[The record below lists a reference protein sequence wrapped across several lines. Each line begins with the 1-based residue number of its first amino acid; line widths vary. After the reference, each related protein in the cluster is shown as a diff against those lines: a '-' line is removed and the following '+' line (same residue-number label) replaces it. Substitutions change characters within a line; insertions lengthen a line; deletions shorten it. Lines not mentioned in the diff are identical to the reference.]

1 MPEVRW
7 LEQRAAHD
15 LGGAPYGAGMTVPLA
30 EPLADQVRVEDLS
43 FYDDRQFG
51 VYNRMRTEAP
61 AYHYRPLDVF
71 LLTRMDDVR
80 YVSTHPEQFSN
91 AAGLTLNQ
99 LRMAKAGATAAFER
113 FNEPDGEL
121 VITKDPPRQRALR
134 ALMSQNLTPRYL
146 QGFQD
151 ALDGFCRDLLDQ
163 AEDGAPVDFVDAI
176 AAELPLYVAAALMG
190 VTEVD
195 IPRMKTWVAALEDL
209 TRVTSADDLEEP
221 GQRFDELKRF
231 LRDQLELKRRVPGK
245 DMISAFLASTLDGS
259 PPSDAIVL
267 AHVATLMSNGGTTRL
282 LLSSVASLLAGS
294 PAQME
299 LIRADPGLLDGVI
312 EECLRLMPPARG
324 FVRTATADM
333 DLAGTRVRA
342 GQRVYMLYPAA
353 NRDPDHFTDP
363 DRFDP
368 GRRQAYGHASF
379 GFGTHFCLGAGLA
392 RMEAKALFTE
402 LIARYTAIRPAGT
415 PTRYEHVQLN
425 GWATLPVTFHR

>member
-1 MPEVRW
+1 
-7 LEQRAAHD
+7 
-15 LGGAPYGAGMTVPLA
+15 MTVPLA
-30 EPLADQVRVEDLS
+30 DLVRAEDPH

-51 VYNRMRTEAP
+51 VYDRMRTEAP
-61 AYHYRPLDVF
+61 AYHYEPLDVF

-80 YVSTHPEQFSN
+80 YVSTHPDQFSN

-99 LRMAKAGATAAFER
+99 LRMAKAGASAAFER

-146 QGFQD
+146 RSFQD
-151 ALDGFCRDLLDQ
+151 ALDGFCRDLLQ
-163 AEDGAPVDFVDAI
+163 AGDGTPFDFVSST
-176 AAELPLYVAAALMG
+176 AAQLPLYVAAALLG
-190 VTEVD
+190 VTEID

-209 TRVTSADDLEEP
+209 TRITSAAELEEP

-231 LRDQLELKRRVPGK
+231 LRDQLALKRRMPGN

-259 PPSDAIVL
+259 PPSEAIVL

-282 LLSSVASLLAGS
+282 LLSSIASLLAANS
-294 PAQME
+294 SQME
-299 LIRADPGLLDGVI
+299 LVGADPDLLDGVI

-333 DLAGTRVRA
+333 ELAGVRIRA

-353 NRDPDHFTDP
+353 NRDPEHFTDP
-363 DRFDP
+363 DSFDP
-368 GRRQAYGHASF
+368 ARRQAYGHASF
-379 GFGTHFCLGAGLA
+379 GFGAHFCLGAGLA

-402 LIARYTAIRPAGT
+402 LISRYRSIRLAGT

-425 GWATLPVTFHR
+425 GWATLPVTLHR

>member
-1 MPEVRW
+1 MTAS
-7 LEQRAAHD
+7 LTD
-15 LGGAPYGAGMTVPLA
+15 LVL
-30 EPLADQVRVEDLS
+30 VEDTR

-51 VYNRMRTEAP
+51 VYDRMRTEAP
-61 AYHYRPLDVF
+61 AYYYRPLDVF
-71 LLTRMDDVR
+71 LLTRMEDVR

-99 LRMAKAGATAAFER
+99 LRMAKAGASAAFER
-113 FNEPDGEL
+113 FNEPGGEL

-146 QGFQD
+146 QGFGD

-163 AEDGAPVDFVDAI
+163 SADGSPFDFVSSI
-176 AAELPLYVAAALMG
+176 AAPLPLYVAAALLG
-190 VTEVD
+190 VAEVD
-195 IPRMKTWVAALEDL
+195 IPRMTSWVAALEDL
-209 TRVTSADDLEEP
+209 TRVTSAAELEEP

-231 LRDQLELKRRVPGK
+231 LRDQLELKRRLPGN

-259 PPSDAIVL
+259 PPPEAIVL

-282 LLSSVASLLAGS
+282 LLGSIASFLTTGSVPL
-294 PAQME
+294 E
-299 LIRADPGLLDGVI
+299 DIRADPGLLDGVI
-312 EECLRLMPPARG
+312 EECLRLVPPARG
-324 FVRTATADM
+324 FVRTATGDVE
-333 DLAGTRVRA
+333 LAGTRIRA

-353 NRDPDHFTDP
+353 NRDPGHFTDP

-368 GRRQAYGHASF
+368 ARRQAYGHASF

-402 LIARYTAIRPAGT
+402 LISRYSAIRPAGT

-425 GWATLPVTFHR
+425 GWATLPVTLHR

>member
-1 MPEVRW
+1 
-7 LEQRAAHD
+7 
-15 LGGAPYGAGMTVPLA
+15 MTA
-30 EPLADQVRVEDLS
+30 SLADLVRVEDPQ

-61 AYHYRPLDVF
+61 AYYYEPLDVF

-80 YVSTHPEQFSN
+80 YVSTHPDQFSN

-99 LRMAKAGATAAFER
+99 LRMAKAGASAAFER
-113 FNEPDGEL
+113 FNERDGEL

-151 ALDGFCRDLLDQ
+151 KIDGFCRDLLDQ
-163 AEDGAPVDFVDAI
+163 VPDGTSFDFVDSI
-176 AAELPLYVAAALMG
+176 AAQLPLYVAAALLG
-190 VTEVD
+190 VSEVD
-195 IPRMKTWVAALEDL
+195 IPGMKTWVAALEDL
-209 TRVTSADDLEEP
+209 TRVTSADELEEP
-221 GQRFDELKRF
+221 GQRFDELKQF
-231 LRDQLELKRRVPGK
+231 LRDQLKLKRRAPGN

-259 PPSDAIVL
+259 PPSEAIVL

-282 LLSSVASLLAGS
+282 LLSSIVSLLATNS
-294 PAQME
+294 SQMD
-299 LIRADPGLLDGVI
+299 LIRADPGLLDGMI

-324 FVRTATADM
+324 FVRTATAGM
-333 DLAGTRVRA
+333 ELAGVRIRA
-342 GQRVYMLYPAA
+342 GQRVYLLYPAA
-353 NRDPDHFTDP
+353 NRDPEHFTNP

-368 GRRQAYGHASF
+368 ARPQAYGHASF

-392 RMEAKALFTE
+392 RMEARALFTE
-402 LIARYTAIRPAGT
+402 LTSRYEAIRLAGT

-425 GWATLPVTFHR
+425 GWATVPVTFHR

>member
-1 MPEVRW
+1 
-7 LEQRAAHD
+7 
-15 LGGAPYGAGMTVPLA
+15 MTT
-30 EPLADQVRVEDLS
+30 PLADLVRVEDPS
-43 FYDDRQFG
+43 FYDDQQFG

-61 AYHYRPLDVF
+61 AYYYRPLDVF
-71 LLTRMDDVR
+71 LLTRMNDVR
-80 YVSTHPEQFSN
+80 HVSTHPEQFSN

-99 LRMAKAGATAAFER
+99 LRMAKAGASAAFER
-113 FNEPDGEL
+113 FNEPGGEL

-151 ALDGFCRDLLDQ
+151 ALDGFCRELLDQ
-163 AEDGAPVDFVDAI
+163 AGDGAPIDFVSSI
-176 AAELPLYVAAALMG
+176 AAQLPLYVAAALMG

-209 TRVTSADDLEEP
+209 TRVTSVTELEEP
-221 GQRFDELKRF
+221 GQRFDELKQF
-231 LRDQLELKRRVPGK
+231 LRDQLELKRRMAGK
-245 DMISAFLASTLDGS
+245 DMISAFLASTLDGA
-259 PPSDAIVL
+259 PPAEAIVL

-282 LLSSVASLLAGS
+282 LLSSIAAQLAASS
-294 PAQME
+294 AQLE
-299 LIRADPGLLDGVI
+299 LVRADPGRLDGVI

-324 FVRTATADM
+324 FVRTASADVE
-333 DLAGTRVRA
+333 LAGARIGA

-353 NRDPDHFTDP
+353 NRDPEHFTDP
-363 DRFDP
+363 DSFDP

-402 LIARYTAIRPAGT
+402 LISRYRAIRLAGT

-425 GWATLPVTFHR
+425 GWATLPVTLHR

>member
-1 MPEVRW
+1 
-7 LEQRAAHD
+7 
-15 LGGAPYGAGMTVPLA
+15 MTVPLA
-30 EPLADQVRVEDLS
+30 DLVQVEDID

-61 AYHYRPLDVF
+61 AYYYQPLDVF
-71 LLTRMDDVR
+71 LLTRMEDVR
-80 YVSTHPEQFSN
+80 FVSTHPERFSN

-113 FNEPDGEL
+113 FNEPGGEL

-146 QGFQD
+146 QGFGD

-163 AEDGAPVDFVDAI
+163 VGEGAPFDFVSAI
-176 AAELPLYVAAALMG
+176 AAPLPLYVAAALLG
-190 VTEVD
+190 VAEVD
-195 IPRMKTWVAALEDL
+195 IPRMKSWVAALEDL
-209 TRVTSADDLEEP
+209 TRVTSAAELEEP

-231 LRDQLELKRRVPGK
+231 LRDQLELKRRLPGN

-259 PPSDAIVL
+259 APPEAIVL

-282 LLSSVASLLAGS
+282 LLSSIASFLATS
-294 PAQME
+294 SSQLE
-299 LIRADPGLLDGVI
+299 RIRADPGLLDGVI

-324 FVRTATADM
+324 FVRTATADVV
-333 DLAGTRVRA
+333 LAGTRIRA
-342 GQRVYMLYPAA
+342 GQRLYMLYPAA
-353 NRDPDHFTDP
+353 NRDPGHFDDP

-368 GRRQAYGHASF
+368 ARRQAYGHASF

-402 LIARYTAIRPAGT
+402 LISRYSAIQSAGT

-425 GWATLPVTFHR
+425 GWATLPVTLHR

>member
-1 MPEVRW
+1 
-7 LEQRAAHD
+7 
-15 LGGAPYGAGMTVPLA
+15 MTVPLA
-30 EPLADQVRVEDLS
+30 DLVQVEDID
-43 FYDDRQFG
+43 FYDDQQFG

-61 AYHYRPLDVF
+61 AYYYQPLDVF
-71 LLTRMDDVR
+71 LLTRMEDVR
-80 YVSTHPEQFSN
+80 FVSTHPERFSN

-113 FNEPDGEL
+113 FNEPGGEL

-146 QGFQD
+146 QGFGD

-163 AEDGAPVDFVDAI
+163 VGDGAPFDFVSAI
-176 AAELPLYVAAALMG
+176 AAPLPLYVAAALLG
-190 VTEVD
+190 VAEVD
-195 IPRMKTWVAALEDL
+195 IPRMKSWVAALEDL
-209 TRVTSADDLEEP
+209 TRVTSATELEEP

-231 LRDQLELKRRVPGK
+231 LRDQLELKRRVPGN

-259 PPSDAIVL
+259 PPSEAIVL

-282 LLSSVASLLAGS
+282 LLSSIASFLATS
-294 PAQME
+294 SSELE

-324 FVRTATADM
+324 FVRTATVDVE
-333 DLAGTRVRA
+333 LAGTRIRA
-342 GQRVYMLYPAA
+342 GQRLYMLYPAA
-353 NRDPDHFTDP
+353 NRDPGHFADP

-368 GRRQAYGHASF
+368 ARRQAYGHASF

-402 LIARYTAIRPAGT
+402 LISRYSTIRAVGT

-425 GWATLPVTFHR
+425 GWATLPVSLHR

>member
-7 LEQRAAHD
+7 LEQRAAD
-15 LGGAPYGAGMTVPLA
+15 DPGGAPDGAAMTA
-30 EPLADQVRVEDLS
+30 PLADLVRVEDPS
-43 FYDDRQFG
+43 FYDDRQFD
-51 VYNRMRTEAP
+51 VYNRMRAEAP
-61 AYHYRPLDVF
+61 AYYYRPLDVF

-80 YVSTHPEQFSN
+80 YVSTHPGQFSN

-99 LRMAKAGATAAFER
+99 LRMAKAGASTAFER
-113 FNEPDGEL
+113 FNEPGGEL

-134 ALMSQNLTPRYL
+134 VLMSQNLTPRYL

-151 ALDGFCRDLLDQ
+151 ALDGFCRHLLDQ
-163 AEDGAPVDFVDAI
+163 AGDGAPVDFVSSV
-176 AAELPLYVAAALMG
+176 AAQLPLYVAAALMG

-195 IPRMKTWVAALEDL
+195 IPKMKTWVAALEDL
-209 TRVTSADDLEEP
+209 TRVTSAADLEEP

-231 LRDQLELKRRVPGK
+231 LRDQLELKRRVAGN

-259 PPSDAIVL
+259 PPSEAIVL
-267 AHVATLMSNGGTTRL
+267 AHTATLMSNGGTTRL
-282 LLSSVASLLAGS
+282 LLGSIASLLAGNS
-294 PAQME
+294 SQLK

-324 FVRTATADM
+324 FVRTATADVE
-333 DLAGTRVRA
+333 LAGVRIRA

-353 NRDPDHFTDP
+353 NRDPGHFADP
-363 DRFDP
+363 DSFDP

-392 RMEAKALFTE
+392 RMEARALFTE
-402 LIARYTAIRPAGT
+402 LTSRYNAIRLAGA

-425 GWATLPVTFHR
+425 GWATLPVTLHR

>member
-1 MPEVRW
+1 
-7 LEQRAAHD
+7 
-15 LGGAPYGAGMTVPLA
+15 MTA
-30 EPLADQVRVEDLS
+30 PLADLVRIEATS
-43 FYDDRQFG
+43 FYDDRQFD
-51 VYNRMRTEAP
+51 VYNRMREEAP
-61 AYHYRPLDVF
+61 AYHYEPLDVF

-80 YVSTHPEQFSN
+80 YVSTHPDQFSN
-91 AAGLTLNQ
+91 ASGLTLNQ
-99 LRMAKAGATAAFER
+99 LRMAKAGASAAFDR

-134 ALMSQNLTPRYL
+134 GLMSQNLTPRYL

-163 AEDGAPVDFVDAI
+163 ARDGAPFDFVDSI
-176 AAELPLYVAAALMG
+176 AAQLPLYVAAALIG
-190 VTEVD
+190 VSEVD
-195 IPRMKTWVAALEDL
+195 MPSMKSWVAALEDL
-209 TRVTSADDLEEP
+209 TKVTSAADLEEP

-231 LRDQLELKRRVPGK
+231 LRDQLELKRRTPGH
-245 DMISAFLASTLDGS
+245 DMISSFLASSLDGA
-259 PPSDAIVL
+259 PAPDAIVL

-282 LLSSVASLLAGS
+282 LLSSIAALLAGH
-294 PAQME
+294 PDE
-299 LIRADPGLLDGVI
+299 LDLIRADPGLLDGVI

-324 FVRTATADM
+324 FVRTATADVK
-333 DLAGTRVRA
+333 LAGVPVRA

-353 NRDPDHFTDP
+353 NRDPGHFTSP
-363 DRFDP
+363 DSFEP

-402 LIARYTAIRPAGT
+402 LISRYRSIRLAGT

-425 GWATLPVTFHR
+425 GWAALPVTLHR

>member
-1 MPEVRW
+1 
-7 LEQRAAHD
+7 
-15 LGGAPYGAGMTVPLA
+15 MTVPLA
-30 EPLADQVRVEDLS
+30 ALVLVEDPQ
-43 FYDDRQFG
+43 FYDDRQFA
-51 VYNRMRTEAP
+51 VYDRMRTEAP
-61 AYHYRPLDVF
+61 AYHYEPLDVF

-80 YVSTHPEQFSN
+80 YVSTHPDQFSN

-99 LRMAKAGATAAFER
+99 LRMAKAGADTAFER

-163 AEDGAPVDFVDAI
+163 TSDGASFDFVSSV
-176 AAELPLYVAAALMG
+176 AAPLPLYVAAALLG
-190 VTEVD
+190 VSEVD
-195 IPRMKTWVAALEDL
+195 IPRMKSWVAALEDL
-209 TRVTSADDLEEP
+209 TRITSAAELEEP

-245 DMISAFLASTLDGS
+245 DMISSFLASTLDGS
-259 PPSDAIVL
+259 QPSEAIVL

-282 LLSSVASLLAGS
+282 LLSSIASVLADNPS
-294 PAQME
+294 RME

-324 FVRTATADM
+324 FVRTAKADV
-333 DLAGTRVRA
+333 DLANARVRA

-353 NRDPDHFTDP
+353 NRDPEHFTDP

-402 LIARYTAIRPAGT
+402 LISRYRALRPAGT

-425 GWATLPVTFHR
+425 GWATLPVSLHR

>member
-1 MPEVRW
+1 
-7 LEQRAAHD
+7 
-15 LGGAPYGAGMTVPLA
+15 MTT
-30 EPLADQVRVEDLS
+30 PLADLVRVEDPS
-43 FYDDRQFG
+43 FYDDQQFG

-61 AYHYRPLDVF
+61 AYYYRPLDVF
-71 LLTRMDDVR
+71 LLTRMNDVR
-80 YVSTHPEQFSN
+80 HVSTHPDQFSN

-99 LRMAKAGATAAFER
+99 LRMAKAGASAAFER
-113 FNEPDGEL
+113 FNEPGGEL

-151 ALDGFCRDLLDQ
+151 ALDGFCRELLDQ
-163 AEDGAPVDFVDAI
+163 AGDGAPIDFVSSI
-176 AAELPLYVAAALMG
+176 AAQLPLYVAAALMG

-209 TRVTSADDLEEP
+209 TRVTSVTELEEP
-221 GQRFDELKRF
+221 GQRFDELKQF
-231 LRDQLELKRRVPGK
+231 LRDQLELKRRMAGK
-245 DMISAFLASTLDGS
+245 DMISAFLASTLDGA
-259 PPSDAIVL
+259 PPAEAIVL

-282 LLSSVASLLAGS
+282 LLSSIAAQLAASS
-294 PAQME
+294 AQLE
-299 LIRADPGLLDGVI
+299 LVRADPGRLDGVI

-324 FVRTATADM
+324 FVRTASADVE
-333 DLAGTRVRA
+333 LAGARIGS

-353 NRDPDHFTDP
+353 NRDPEHFTDP
-363 DRFDP
+363 DSFDP

-402 LIARYTAIRPAGT
+402 LISRYRAIRLAGT

-425 GWATLPVTFHR
+425 GWATLPVTLHR

>member
-1 MPEVRW
+1 
-7 LEQRAAHD
+7 
-15 LGGAPYGAGMTVPLA
+15 MTA
-30 EPLADQVRVEDLS
+30 PLADLVRVENPQ

-51 VYNRMRTEAP
+51 VYARMRTEAP
-61 AYHYRPLDVF
+61 AYHYEPLDVF

-80 YVSTHPEQFSN
+80 YVSTHPDQFSN
-91 AAGLTLNQ
+91 ASGLTLNQ
-99 LRMAKAGATAAFER
+99 LRMAKAGASAAFER

-134 ALMSQNLTPRYL
+134 TLMSQNLTPRYL
-146 QGFQD
+146 RGFQD

-163 AEDGAPVDFVDAI
+163 AGDGAPFDFVDSI
-176 AAELPLYVAAALMG
+176 AAQLPLYVAAALLG
-190 VTEVD
+190 VSEID
-195 IPRMKTWVAALEDL
+195 IHRMKTWVAALEDL
-209 TRVTSADDLEEP
+209 TRVTSAAELEEP

-231 LRDQLELKRRVPGK
+231 LRDQLKLKRQTPGN

-259 PPSDAIVL
+259 PPSEAIVL

-282 LLSSVASLLAGS
+282 LLSSIASLLAANS
-294 PAQME
+294 SQME

-324 FVRTATADM
+324 FVRTATADVE
-333 DLAGTRVRA
+333 LAGVPIRA

-353 NRDPDHFTDP
+353 NRDPEHFTSP
-363 DRFDP
+363 DSFDP
-368 GRRQAYGHASF
+368 ARPQAYGHASF
-379 GFGTHFCLGAGLA
+379 GFGAHFCLGAGLA

-402 LIARYTAIRPAGT
+402 LISRYKAIRLAGA
-415 PTRYEHVQLN
+415 PIRCEHVQLN

>member
-1 MPEVRW
+1 
-7 LEQRAAHD
+7 
-15 LGGAPYGAGMTVPLA
+15 MTA
-30 EPLADQVRVEDLS
+30 SLADLVRVEDPQ

-51 VYNRMRTEAP
+51 VYHRMRTEAP
-61 AYHYRPLDVF
+61 AYYYEPLDVF

-80 YVSTHPEQFSN
+80 YVSTHPDQFSN

-99 LRMAKAGATAAFER
+99 LRMAKAGASAAFER
-113 FNEPDGEL
+113 FNERDGEL

-151 ALDGFCRDLLDQ
+151 AIDGFCRDLLDR
-163 AEDGAPVDFVDAI
+163 APDGASFDFVDSI
-176 AAELPLYVAAALMG
+176 AAQLPLDVAAALLG
-190 VTEVD
+190 VSEVD

-209 TRVTSADDLEEP
+209 TRVTSADELEEP
-221 GQRFDELKRF
+221 GQRFDELKQF
-231 LRDQLELKRRVPGK
+231 LRDQLKLKRQTPGN
-245 DMISAFLASTLDGS
+245 DMMSAFLASTLDGS
-259 PPSDAIVL
+259 PPSEAIVL

-282 LLSSVASLLAGS
+282 LLSSIASLLAANS
-294 PAQME
+294 SQMD
-299 LIRADPGLLDGVI
+299 LIRADPGVLDGVI

-324 FVRTATADM
+324 FVRTVTADM
-333 DLAGTRVRA
+333 ELAGVRIRA

-353 NRDPDHFTDP
+353 NRDPGHFTNP

-368 GRRQAYGHASF
+368 ARRQAYGHASF

-402 LIARYTAIRPAGT
+402 LTSRYRAIRLAGS

-425 GWATLPVTFHR
+425 GWATLPVTLHP